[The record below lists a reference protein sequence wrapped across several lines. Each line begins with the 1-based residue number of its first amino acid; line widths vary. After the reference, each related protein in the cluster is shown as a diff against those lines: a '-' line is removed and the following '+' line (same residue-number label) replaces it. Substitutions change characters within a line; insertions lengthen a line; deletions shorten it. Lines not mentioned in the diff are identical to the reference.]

1 MEDLGPLAHQGERME
16 SLSEDV
22 AALLFAG
29 LEAVEL
35 ALVARVCRRWRS
47 LSRADALWEPHLAWL
62 PTVGGLLER
71 GERRKRGTSLS
82 GTVSRAEM
90 GELREGEAQREEGL
104 RVRPGSSREGEREEL
119 TGWGRGMREGHRGG
133 LPGGAEGEREAR
145 RWLEGEENGAING
158 GEGES
163 AVGGELLANATEQP
177 TRGAPC
183 VSVDSFADGSIPAH
197 MLYASLMLATRRR
210 IKQWCEL
217 GPPPVRSQLL
227 QSVPFTP
234 PPASCVSCGHQSA
247 NSSHALSPSL
257 CSLLSDLEMR
267 ETRLRLVVETSNRQ
281 LRRQLSVLE
290 GARRA
295 AADAE
300 AERDRILARAA
311 TDAMHAATPRPIWAH
326 PGARRITR
334 PVMMDEVRAASDKA
348 RAYQGMVPLSE
359 ASVAKAKFQL
369 RAAMGDHRQ
378 CVLLCREAR
387 SELEAADASFSL
399 HPASGAATAIL
410 ERRQ

>member
-1 MEDLGPLAHQGERME
+1 
-16 SLSEDV
+16 
-22 AALLFAG
+22 
-29 LEAVEL
+29 
-35 ALVARVCRRWRS
+35 
-47 LSRADALWEPHLAWL
+47 
-62 PTVGGLLER
+62 
-71 GERRKRGTSLS
+71 
-82 GTVSRAEM
+82 
-90 GELREGEAQREEGL
+90 
-104 RVRPGSSREGEREEL
+104 
-119 TGWGRGMREGHRGG
+119 
-133 LPGGAEGEREAR
+133 
-145 RWLEGEENGAING
+145 
-158 GEGES
+158 
-163 AVGGELLANATEQP
+163 LANATEQP

-210 IKQWCEL
+210 IKQC
-217 GPPPVRSQLL
+217 
-227 QSVPFTP
+227 
-234 PPASCVSCGHQSA
+234 
-247 NSSHALSPSL
+247 
-257 CSLLSDLEMR
+257 LLSDLEMR